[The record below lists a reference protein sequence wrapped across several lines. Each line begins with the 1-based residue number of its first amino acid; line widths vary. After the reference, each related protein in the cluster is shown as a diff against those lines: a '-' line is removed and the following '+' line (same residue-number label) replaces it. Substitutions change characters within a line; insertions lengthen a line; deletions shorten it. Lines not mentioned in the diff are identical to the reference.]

1 MGVKTEDFDKLFNEL
16 CLSLRNDDRVR
27 TSSAVSSIIS
37 YLNFC
42 MMTNY
47 KSVHVTPEGMK
58 KMNQIAFM
66 CALGDKVYYSS
77 DLIIEYS
84 KRIKDKYGNDI
95 DPALFAMLIVDS
107 LAHELFHCSQK
118 EKQAKGIITYQN
130 YLKFQRQVL
139 RF

>member
-84 KRIKDKYGNDI
+84 KRIKDKYGNTIRHFRKEYSEKTIEMFNKHNISIYEDFI
-95 DPALFAMLIVDS
+95 DWCYRI
-107 LAHELFHCSQK
+107 
-118 EKQAKGIITYQN
+118 
-130 YLKFQRQVL
+130 
-139 RF
+139 